1 MKLESLQLDK
11 FKNNGLEREQM
22 FSLKGGLAV
31 GTATPAGTV
40 CGPHG
45 PAGENVLYDY
55 GYDSVRADGG
65 LTFHD
70 RSNIRACPTL

>member
-31 GTATPAGTV
+31 GTATPAG
-40 CGPHG
+40 HG
-45 PAGENVLYDY
+45 YGVMNGVYYEADY
-55 GYDSVRADGG
+55 GYDSIRSDGS
-65 LTFHD
+65 TTYHN
-70 RSNIRACPTL
+70 RTNYVWYP